1 MAVLRIRLLSVR
13 IAVALAAAILTWPL
27 SIACGSG
34 GNTTQSTS
42 VHAPSSANR
51 DRLLS
56 GAYDIGKART
66 SAIRSSE
73 ETSAPVKTILQDGK
87 LEFAEYES
95 AVLAMLSCV
104 KSTGASIRDRDPA
117 LSSRGLYTWLIS
129 SSTEKGDLGKQIDFC
144 FEREL
149 GIIDLLWK
157 EHLAPSETDVQNAM
171 QELSACLKQAG
182 LGDRIPES
190 RLPRDFQTI
199 PRSLALAGDDS
210 AIPVYVACARAAQDQ
225 FGLIGFVGESPE

>member
-1 MAVLRIRLLSVR
+1 MAVLRVRSLSIR

-27 SIACGSG
+27 STACGSDK
-34 GNTTQSTS
+34 GNTQSTS

-51 DRLLS
+51 DRVLS

-66 SAIRSSE
+66 SAIRASA
-73 ETSAPVKTILQDGK
+73 ETSAPIKAALQDGK

-129 SSTEKGDLGKQIDFC
+129 WSVAKGDLSKKVDAC
-144 FEREL
+144 FESEL

-157 EHLAPSETDVQNAM
+157 ENVAPSETDVQNAV
-171 QELSACLKQAG
+171 QELTDCLQRSG

-190 RLPRDFQTI
+190 RQLRDFQHI
-199 PRSLALAGDDS
+199 PRSLAESGNDA
-210 AIPVYVACARAAQDQ
+210 AIPTYVACARVAQDQ
-225 FGLIGFVGESPE
+225 FGLIGFIGESIN